1 MHKTIAADDGFFN
14 NIKITEVAFREKIRL
29 SRKINIS
36 LMANT
41 NHHKMML
48 NHIILLLLCL
58 LGMAACR
65 QDSKKSSAAVPNAW
79 YRNSIVYN
87 LDVDI
92 FKDSDGDGIGD
103 FKGLIQKLPYLDTL
117 GVEVIWLSPFQPT
130 PDKDDGYDVSDY
142 YGIDP
147 RLGTMDDFEAF
158 VSEAKKHKIKIIM
171 DMVLNHTSIEHPWY
185 KMARSDSSGK
195 FRSRYVWSK
204 EKPDDFDKGMVFEGF
219 QTETWS
225 YDEIAHRYYF
235 HRFYDFQPDLNYQ
248 NREVQREAI
257 RILRFWSAKGIKG
270 FRLDAVPF
278 IIDVPESG
286 AEKPAKMFG
295 VLDSIVRGAKS
306 IDQQTLLLGEANV
319 APKENIDYF
328 GKKGNRLQMMFNFYV
343 NQYLFYSMAEGKTA
357 TLIEAL
363 NDTRQKLAPSQW
375 AYFLRNHDEIDLGR
389 LSKTQ
394 RNKVYQKFG
403 PESNMQLYNR
413 GIRRRLAPMLNN
425 PEQLKMAYSLLYS
438 LPGMPV
444 IRSGEEIGMGDDLT
458 LAERLSVRTPM
469 QWDNTKNAGFS
480 TAKKTF
486 RPVISMGDY
495 AYQKINVAAELKD
508 KQSLLNFI
516 RKLISLRKSLP
527 ELGTSD
533 WEIPDLRND
542 AVLAIEYKTESGKIL
557 IVHNF
562 GDKAAE
568 VEIQLT
574 GAEKVLIGTKE
585 NTKNG
590 KLKIA
595 PYGRLWLKG

>member
-1 MHKTIAADDGFFN
+1 MA
-14 NIKITEVAFREKIRL
+14 IR
-29 SRKINIS
+29 
-36 LMANT
+36 
-41 NHHKMML
+41 NHHRVML
-48 NHIILLLLCL
+48 NHIILVLLSLYAVA
-58 LGMAACR
+58 GCR
-65 QDSKKSSAAVPNAW
+65 QKSKNPSAAVPHAW

-103 FKGLIQKLPYLDTL
+103 FNGLIQKLPYLDTL

-130 PDKDDGYDVSDY
+130 PDKDDGYDVTDY

-147 RLGTMDDFEAF
+147 RLGTMANFDAF
-158 VSEAKKHKIKIIM
+158 VSAAKKHNIKIIM

-195 FRSRYVWSK
+195 FHQRYVWSK
-204 EKPDDFDKGMVFEGF
+204 EKPVDFDKGMVFEGF
-219 QTETWS
+219 QSETWS

-248 NREVQREAI
+248 NREVQQEAI
-257 RILRFWSAKGIKG
+257 KILRFWSAKGIKG

-278 IIDVPESG
+278 IIDVPQSG

-306 IDQQTLLLGEANV
+306 IDPQTLLLGEANV
-319 APKENIDYF
+319 TPKENIDYF
-328 GKKGNRLQMMFNFYV
+328 GEKGNRLQMMFNFYV

-357 TLIEAL
+357 TLIKAL
-363 NDTRQKLAPSQW
+363 KETRPKPAPSQW

-444 IRSGEEIGMGDDLT
+444 IRSGEEIGMGEDLT
-458 LAERLSVRTPM
+458 LSERLSVRTPM
-469 QWDNTKNAGFS
+469 QWDSTTNAGFS
-480 TAKKTF
+480 SAEKTF
-486 RPVISMGDY
+486 RPVVSFGDY

-508 KQSLLNFI
+508 KQSLLFFI
-516 RKLISLRKSLP
+516 RKLISVRKSLP
-527 ELGTSD
+527 GLGTSD
-533 WEIPDLRND
+533 WQILDMRNE

-568 VEIQLT
+568 IEIQLSGEQEILV
-574 GAEKVLIGTKE
+574 GAQLNITSWKV
-585 NTKNG
+585 
-590 KLKIA
+590 KIA
-595 PYGRLWLKG
+595 PYGQLWLKG